1 MRCEVRLALGMS
13 DIVQLVVLAM
23 SVEDKKVEPWTKKFR
38 QVSDYQII
46 RAIKIQWANNSLC
59 CLCCL
64 NPAVGK

>member
-38 QVSDYQII
+38 QVSDY
-46 RAIKIQWANNSLC
+46 RSMRN
-59 CLCCL
+59 
-64 NPAVGK
+64 